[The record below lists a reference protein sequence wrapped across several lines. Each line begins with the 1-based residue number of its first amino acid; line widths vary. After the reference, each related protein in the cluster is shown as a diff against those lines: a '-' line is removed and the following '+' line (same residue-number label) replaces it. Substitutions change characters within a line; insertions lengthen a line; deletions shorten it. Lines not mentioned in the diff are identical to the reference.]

1 MDYIS
6 VKEAAGRW
14 GVTVRRVQQCCKDG
28 LIPGAAKF
36 GRAWMVPKDAKLPAE
51 EAQNASAISNSIPD
65 VYQLA
70 PFRQAM
76 PLLCSSYEPGHC
88 KEFIQSLPDED
99 DRNIALG
106 EYYYFSGQA
115 EKAVKLLEP
124 YLDSHDPALRF
135 SASFVC
141 SFANLSRGHIHLAH
155 FAMQNLQTQV
165 RIGLKS
171 DSPSKFHAMGILTA
185 TAASVLL
192 HRPLPNMPPLRDYLR
207 WLPGGLKLWGCY
219 VLAHQAYLEKDYAG
233 ALAMAEMGLALSP
246 ESYPIAEVYTRLVA
260 VMALMNLKQPERA
273 RAHMDAAWKLAKPDD
288 LIEPFGE
295 HHGLLQGMIEV
306 YFQKDMPKDF
316 ERIIAITYAFS
327 AGWRKV
333 HNPETKHDVAD
344 NLTTTEFTIAMLYS
358 RGWTVKEIG
367 SHMKLSE
374 RRVRTHLETIYG
386 KLHIKNRSDLT
397 QYMLV

>member
-6 VKEAAGRW
+6 VKVAAERW
-14 GVTVRRVQQCCKDG
+14 GVTVRRVQQLCKAG
-28 LIPGAAKF
+28 LISGATKF
-36 GRAWMVPKDAKLPAE
+36 GKSWMVPKDAILPSE
-51 EAQNASAISNSIPD
+51 EAATGADIPNGLPD
-65 VYQLA
+65 VFQLT

-76 PLLCSSYEPGHC
+76 PLLCSSFEPGHC
-88 KEFIQSLPDED
+88 MEYIRSLPDED

-106 EYYYFSGQA
+106 EYYHFSGQA
-115 EKAVKLLEP
+115 EKATRILEP
-124 YLDSHDPALRF
+124 YLDSHDPALRY
-135 SASFVC
+135 SASLVC

-171 DSPSKFHAMGILTA
+171 DSPPKLHAMGILTA

-192 HRPLPNMPPLRDYLR
+192 HMPLPDMPPLRDYLR
-207 WLPGGLKLWGCY
+207 YLPGGLKLWGCY

-246 ESYPIAEVYTRLVA
+246 EPYPIAEIYVRLVA
-260 VMALMNLKQPERA
+260 VMALMNLKQSEKA
-273 RAHMDAAWKLAKPDD
+273 RAHMDAAWKLAREDD
-288 LIEPFGE
+288 LIEAFGE

-306 YFQKDMPKDF
+306 YFQKDYPKDF

-333 HNPETKHDVAD
+333 HNPETRHDVAD

-358 RGWTVKEIG
+358 RGWSGKEIG
-367 SHMKLSE
+367 AHMGLSDRRIRDHLAVIYEKLGVN
-374 RRVRTHLETIYG
+374 RREEL
-386 KLHIKNRSDLT
+386 N
-397 QYMLV
+397 QFMLI

>member
-6 VKEAAGRW
+6 VKESAALW
-14 GVTVRRVQQCCKDG
+14 GVTARRVQQLCKAG
-28 LIPGAAKF
+28 LIPGATKF
-36 GRAWMVPKDAKLPAE
+36 GKSWMVPKDATLPAE
-51 EAQNASAISNSIPD
+51 DGKTAPNGIPD
-65 VYQLA
+65 VFQLT

-88 KEFIQSLPDED
+88 MEYIQSLPDEN

-115 EKAVKLLEP
+115 EKAAKILEP

-135 SASFVC
+135 SASFIC
-141 SFANLSRGHIHLAH
+141 SFANLSRGHIHLAR
-155 FAMQNLQTQV
+155 FAAHNLMTQV
-165 RIGLKS
+165 RTGLRS
-171 DSPSKFHAMGILTA
+171 DSPPKLHAMGVLTA

-192 HRPLPNMPPLRDYLR
+192 HMPLPDVPPLRDFLR
-207 WLPGGLKLWGCY
+207 YLPGGLKLWGCY

-246 ESYPIAEVYTRLVA
+246 KSYPIAEIYVHLVA
-260 VMALMNLKQPERA
+260 VMALMNLKQTEKA
-273 RAHMDAAWKLAKPDD
+273 RAHMDAAWKLAGDDD

-306 YFQKDMPKDF
+306 YFQKDYPKDF
-316 ERIIAITYAFS
+316 ERIIAITYTFS

-333 HNPETKHDVAD
+333 HNPETRHDVAD

-358 RGWTVKEIG
+358 RGWTMKEIG
-367 SHMKLSE
+367 SHIQLSE
-374 RRVRTHLETIYG
+374 RRIRTHLETIYE
-386 KLHIKNRSDLT
+386 KLHIKNRNDLA